1 MAGRTPRPRRRAK
14 TIARLTG
21 DGMREY
27 YIEVKDGLYLYK
39 YFWSRSRNAR
49 KHLRD
54 NVPYP
59 ETGTLCVVYTSDVD
73 GDVVSACAYDEKG
86 VIRYIS
92 W

>member
-1 MAGRTPRPRRRAK
+1 MTRPRMAK

-21 DGMREY
+21 DNMRQY

-39 YFWSRSRNAR
+39 YFWSCSRNAR

-54 NVPYP
+54 NVQNT
-59 ETGTLCVVYTSDVD
+59 EIGARCVVYTSDVD

-86 VIRYIS
+86 VIRYIN